1 MRNLLKILLI
11 ILTLAVGP
19 AQAADSGASVV
30 VVYNKLLPAS
40 KAVAEHYASKRKV
53 PASQVIGL
61 GMPTGEVMTRA
72 EFRDLLQRPL
82 MKWLEK
88 ENLFTVR
95 MEIVPGTNGS
105 PGLVWNAVKGAKIRY
120 AVLCY
125 GVPLKIANDPGFK
138 EAGADKLTAEMKRND
153 AAVDSELALLPVMD
167 MKPMAAGV
175 IRNTLYQG
183 TNAAAFHPTNGIL
196 MVARL
201 DGRTPEI
208 AQGLVDKAMQAET
221 NGLWGRA
228 YFDLRGL
235 PDGAYKMGDDW
246 LRAGAEAAKRGGFET
261 IIDERNETFAPNYP
275 LSQVAIYAGWYD
287 GAVSGPF
294 TQPTVEFMPGAF
306 AYHLYSYSATSI
318 RTSTQHWVGPLLAKG
333 ATITMGSVEEPYLA
347 GTPDIG
353 TFLSRFLLLKFSF
366 GEAAYAASTS
376 LSWQTTVVGDPLFRP
391 FANGPQQQH
400 EDLQKRQSPLIEW
413 SHLKV
418 VNLNLAQGFPEVECV
433 NYLEATDETKKSAVL
448 TEKLGD
454 LYKQLGKPSSALAMW
469 QKALN
474 LEPTPQTKIRLNLK
488 VAAGQ
493 LSDPVK

>member
-1 MRNLLKILLI
+1 MKYLFGLLVVW
-11 ILTLAVGP
+11 LTAWGGLAR
-19 AQAADSGASVV
+19 AADSGASVV
-30 VVYNKLLPAS
+30 VVYNKLVPAS
-40 KAVAEHYASKRKV
+40 KAVADHYAEKRKV

-61 GMPTGEVMTRA
+61 GLPTSEVMTRA

-95 MEIVPGTNGS
+95 MEIVTGTNGT
-105 PGLVWNAVKGAKIRY
+105 PGLVWMAVKDAKIRY

-125 GVPLKIANDPGFK
+125 GVPLKIANDPAFK
-138 EAGADKLTAEMKRND
+138 EAGADKLSAEMKRND
-153 AAVDSELALLPVMD
+153 AAVDSELALLPLMD
-167 MKPMAAGV
+167 TKPLAAGV
-175 IRNTLYQG
+175 IRNTFYQA
-183 TNAAAFHPTNGIL
+183 TNATAFHPTNGIL

-201 DGRTPEI
+201 DGPTPEI
-208 AQGLVDKAMQAET
+208 ASGLVDKAMRAEAD
-221 NGLWGRA
+221 GLWGRA

-235 PDGAYKMGDDW
+235 PEGAYKMGDDW
-246 LRAGAEAAKRGGFET
+246 LRAGSEAAKRAGFET
-261 IIDERNETFAPNYP
+261 VIDEKNETFGPSYP

-287 GAVSGPF
+287 GTVSGPF

-306 AYHLYSYSATSI
+306 AYHLHSYSATSI
-318 RTSTQHWVGPLLAKG
+318 RTPTQQWVGPLLAKG

-400 EDLQKRQSPLIEW
+400 EELEKRMSPLIEW

-418 VNLNLAQGFPEVECV
+418 VNLNLAQGFPETECV
-433 NYLEATDETKKSAVL
+433 NYLEGTEETKKSAVL

-469 QKALN
+469 QKALT
-474 LEPTPQTKIRLNLK
+474 LEPTPQSKARLNSKLE
-488 VAAGQ
+488 AARA
-493 LSDPVK
+493 DAAK